1 MTDFK
6 DSKKKVEEF
15 NKTLINPQG
24 DENVDSFFFYA
35 IFYAIRYILTE
46 KSGPCE
52 NDNELQND
60 IKLDGI
66 SKILLQKETMRL
78 DLDILT
84 FENQCHKINHILN
97 KKHPFLRVFEL
108 KEKFRSL
115 IKQDPDKKNVIR
127 ELSGCITEKYNSFHI
142 V

>member
-35 IFYAIRYILTE
+35 IFYAIRYTLTE

-66 SKILLQKETMRL
+66 SKILLQNETMRL

-97 KKHPFLRVFEL
+97 KKHLFF
-108 KEKFRSL
+108 KS
-115 IKQDPDKKNVIR
+115 I
-127 ELSGCITEKYNSFHI
+127 
-142 V
+142 